1 MKNAR
6 KYFALSVLTIFGCAT
21 APSDAPVARGGKQ
34 SVASHPLVIAHR
46 GASGYLPE
54 HTLAAKAMAYGQG
67 ADYIEQ
73 DLVMTADNELVVLHD
88 IYLDAV
94 TNVRDI
100 FPNRV
105 RNDGRYYVIDFTLA
119 EIRRLSVVERF
130 ERGEGMNSPVF
141 RDRFPPGLSSF
152 RVHTFAEE
160 IELIHGLNRS
170 TGKVVGIYPEIKNPG
185 FHREAGKNIARA
197 ALLVLKAYGYSGP
210 NDPVYLQCFDENE
223 LQRIHADL
231 LPALN
236 MSIRLV
242 QLLAPTDEHE
252 PLLTEKGLAAIAEYA
267 VGIGPSIGLIVDP
280 ESKPSELE
288 ITDLVPNAHALGL
301 QVHPYTFRRDA
312 DFIPGY
318 ASDYDNLLRIFLHDV
333 GVDGVFTDFPDL
345 TREFVRSTRAL
356 SAE

>member
-1 MKNAR
+1 
-6 KYFALSVLTIFGCAT
+6 
-21 APSDAPVARGGKQ
+21 
-34 SVASHPLVIAHR
+34 
-46 GASGYLPE
+46 
-54 HTLAAKAMAYGQG
+54 
-67 ADYIEQ
+67 
-73 DLVMTADNELVVLHD
+73 
-88 IYLDAV
+88 
-94 TNVRDI
+94 
-100 FPNRV
+100 
-105 RNDGRYYVIDFTLA
+105 
-119 EIRRLSVVERF
+119 
-130 ERGEGMNSPVF
+130 
-141 RDRFPPGLSSF
+141 
-152 RVHTFAEE
+152 
-160 IELIHGLNRS
+160 
-170 TGKVVGIYPEIKNPG
+170 
-185 FHREAGKNIARA
+185 
-197 ALLVLKAYGYSGP
+197 
-210 NDPVYLQCFDENE
+210 
-223 LQRIHADL
+223 
-231 LPALN
+231 